1 MIIVEVY
8 LDNAAT
14 TKMDDRVLEEM
25 LPYLKDNYGNPSSAY
40 KIGRDNKE
48 IIEKA
53 RKEVA
58 DMLNAKQSEI
68 YFTSGGSEAD
78 NMALK
83 GIALGNADIGKHI
96 ITSEIEHPAVL
107 DTCKEL
113 EREGFEISYVKV
125 DNSGIVNLEDLEKK
139 IRKDT
144 ILISIMLA
152 NNEIGTIEPID
163 EISKIAKRHN
173 ILFHTDCV
181 QAIGNIRINVKKMGI
196 DSLSLSA
203 HKFNGPKGI
212 GVLYLK
218 DKIKF
223 RKYLN
228 GGHQERNRRAGT
240 ENVAGIVGLARAMS
254 IAYKN
259 TEEKNDRIS
268 YLREYFI
275 KEIEKNIED
284 AKVNGNIAHGLPGI
298 ISISFKGV
306 EADNILQE
314 LDKKGIY
321 ISTGSACTTGSIE
334 SSHVLKAIGL
344 SDTMAHSTI
353 RISIGKYN
361 NKEDIDYTVKYLVEI
376 IHKLRSLSP
385 LYRNTNT

>member
-125 DNSGIVNLEDLEKK
+125 NNSGIVNLEDLEKK

-152 NNEIGTIEPID
+152 NNEIGTIQPID

-181 QAIGNIRINVKKMGI
+181 QAIGNIRINVKKKGI

-218 DKIKF
+218 DEIKF

-254 IAYKN
+254 IA
-259 TEEKNDRIS
+259 
-268 YLREYFI
+268 LREYFI
-275 KEIEKNIED
+275 REIEKNIED
-284 AKVNGNIAHGLPGI
+284 AKVNGNIAHRLPGI

-361 NKEDIDYTVKYLVEI
+361 NKEEINYTVRYLAEI

-385 LYRNTNT
+385 LYKNTNT